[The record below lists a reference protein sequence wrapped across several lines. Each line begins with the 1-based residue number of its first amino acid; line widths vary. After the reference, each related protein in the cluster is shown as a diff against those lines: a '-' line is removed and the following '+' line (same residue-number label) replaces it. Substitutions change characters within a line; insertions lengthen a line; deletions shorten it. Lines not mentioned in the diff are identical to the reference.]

1 MIEAAKA
8 ALLVIDVQND
18 FCAGGS
24 LEVPKAERVLSPLN
38 RYIAEALNHHM
49 LVYASRD
56 WHPAVSSHFRQWGG
70 PWPPHC
76 VQGTVGARFH
86 PDIHLPST
94 VIVISKGEDFASSG
108 YSDLEGHT
116 PEGTPFLEDLR
127 ARGISNLYV
136 GGIAT
141 EYCVRYTV
149 LDALA
154 AGLHVTILPDA
165 IAGIDDEDSER
176 ALAEMLEGGA
186 QFAAGPGLFRDS
198 DRSVRSGR

>member
-1 MIEAAKA
+1 MIEAGGV
-8 ALLVIDVQND
+8 ALLVVDVQND
-18 FCAGGS
+18 FCAGGA
-24 LEVPKAERVLSPLN
+24 LEVPQAERVLSPLN
-38 RYIAEALNHHM
+38 RYIAEAVHHHT

-76 VQGTVGARFH
+76 VQGTPGARFH

-94 VIVISKGEDFASSG
+94 VIVITKGEDFASSG
-108 YSDLEGHT
+108 YSDVEGHT
-116 PEGTPFLEDLR
+116 AEGAPFLEDLR
-127 ARGISNLYV
+127 ARGISHLYV

-154 AGLHVTILPDA
+154 AGLDVTVLSDA
-165 IAGIDDEDSER
+165 IMGLDAEDSER
-176 ALAEMLEGGA
+176 ALAEMIEGGA
-186 QFAAGPGLFRDS
+186 QLAAGPGLFRDS
-198 DRSVRSGR
+198 DR